1 MEHFGE
7 DRFKI
12 LFSEEFMAISKIHLP
27 KTVKPLDRLP
37 IFEEDC
43 INRCKDR
50 KWTLPY
56 KRNSKEHRVM
66 KDELHPLISNQF
78 LREHQERRATNTN
91 ELKSI
96 YEQDQKTNLL
106 TKTAKKESILKD
118 CSSNVLNFDIDSMK
132 QSS

>member
-1 MEHFGE
+1 
-7 DRFKI
+7 
-12 LFSEEFMAISKIHLP
+12 MAISKIHLP